1 MCNIGAWSNRGFTC
15 KSGNFTF
22 PVLPVLTCSTK
33 VLKTSRKYFV
43 FSSSGLII
51 WQKGKPKRVY
61 SLCFEYSLYFLE
73 TADVSFKIALLS
85 CFDWQLTISQGL
97 FNRWLAF
104 RQACY
109 HPTTLFSCWSF
120 FVFRETNGRGGGTC
134 VFCFFSLPQDQSG
147 SFVFADRAT
156 HTEKCF
162 SPAAEWREQ
171 VRAHNTAA
179 VENNKVALLSD
190 TLMHLLPLPS
200 LDGFW
205 NTVWTFHPS
214 SFSPHFPSR
223 VFTVHHQF

>member
-1 MCNIGAWSNRGFTC
+1 MREAQCTVCNVGACSNRGFTC
-15 KSGNFTF
+15 KSGNFIF
-22 PVLPVLTCSTK
+22 PVLPVLTWSHFNNSTK
-33 VLKTSRKYFV
+33 VLKTSRKCFV
-43 FSSSGLII
+43 FSSSGQII

-73 TADVSFKIALLS
+73 TADVSFKTQPLS

-104 RQACY
+104 QQACY

-120 FVFRETNGRGGGTC
+120 LFSEKQMGKKIVC
-134 VFCFFSLPQDQSG
+134 VFAFS
-147 SFVFADRAT
+147 ACRWINRA
-156 HTEKCF
+156 CSCL
-162 SPAAEWREQ
+162 SPAAWREQ

-179 VENNKVALLSD
+179 VENNKVALLND
-190 TLMHLLPLPS
+190 TLMRLLPFPS

-214 SFSPHFPSR
+214 SFSPHFPSH

>member
-120 FVFRETNGRGGGTC
+120 FVFRETNGRGGR
-134 VFCFFSLPQDQSG
+134 VCFAFS
-147 SFVFADRAT
+147 ACRRINRARSCSPIVQ
-156 HTEKCF
+156 HTQKNVSVQQQNGGNKLELITLQRWKITK
-162 SPAAEWREQ
+162 WR
-171 VRAHNTAA
+171 
-179 VENNKVALLSD
+179 
-190 TLMHLLPLPS
+190 
-200 LDGFW
+200 F
-205 NTVWTFHPS
+205 
-214 SFSPHFPSR
+214 
-223 VFTVHHQF
+223 

>member
-33 VLKTSRKYFV
+33 VLKISRKYFV

-120 FVFRETNGRGGGTC
+120 FVFWETNGRGGEDVC
-134 VFCFFSLPQDQSG
+134 VLLFQ
-147 SFVFADRAT
+147 
-156 HTEKCF
+156 
-162 SPAAEWREQ
+162 PAAGSIGL
-171 VRAHNTAA
+171 VRVRRSCNTH
-179 VENNKVALLSD
+179 KK
-190 TLMHLLPLPS
+190 M
-200 LDGFW
+200 FQ
-205 NTVWTFHPS
+205 S
-214 SFSPHFPSR
+214 SSR
-223 VFTVHHQF
+223 MAGTS